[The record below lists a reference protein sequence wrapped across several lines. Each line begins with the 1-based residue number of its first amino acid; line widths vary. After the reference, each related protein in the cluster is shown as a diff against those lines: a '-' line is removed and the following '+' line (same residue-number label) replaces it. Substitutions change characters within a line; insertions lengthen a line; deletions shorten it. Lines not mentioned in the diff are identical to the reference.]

1 MKQYKIEITDLA
13 EIDLE
18 RAGDYIAYELKNP
31 TAAVNTVRGIRK
43 QINLLT
49 DFPEKNELDEDEL
62 LAELGVRQDYYK
74 NYKIYVTVQSQPR
87 KLSFSRCGVSA
98 KYIFTVKCSRMQAF
112 ITFNRKNM
120 LGSEQLQIYYVI
132 EEDTIYIV
140 RILHMLV
147 DSKAWLYRTF
157 GLKK

>member
-1 MKQYKIEITDLA
+1 MKQYRIEITELA
-13 EIDLE
+13 EQDLE
-18 RAGDYIAYELKNP
+18 NAGDYIAYELENP

-49 DFPEKNELDEDEL
+49 NFPERNELDEDEL

-74 NYKIYVTVQSQPR
+74 NYKIY
-87 KLSFSRCGVSA
+87 
-98 KYIFTVKCSRMQAF
+98 
-112 ITFNRKNM
+112 
-120 LGSEQLQIYYVI
+120 YVI

-147 DSKAWLYRTF
+147 DGKAWLYHTF